1 MASVAAN
8 AQILNDWQKL
18 LASKLWHSAIC
29 SLAGPTA
36 AFYWLNLRI
45 YVAKHGLIAMD
56 IGHWTKATQIG
67 GRIIA
72 FGKCFS
78 KNEMKLKLPLLT
90 LTNRRSFL
98 SCLCNFIAQL
108 KTYARARVL
117 VSETLPPAIASHRN
131 DVGETKKTGG
141 GAKRQWPGCACGH
154 FGPAT
159 IQLLIIKIK
168 LNVRQCF

>member
-108 KTYARARVL
+108 KTYARA
-117 VSETLPPAIASHRN
+117 
-131 DVGETKKTGG
+131 
-141 GAKRQWPGCACGH
+141 C
-154 FGPAT
+154 
-159 IQLLIIKIK
+159 
-168 LNVRQCF
+168 

>member
-1 MASVAAN
+1 MAFSHLFFGWPDSS
-8 AQILNDWQKL
+8 IL
-18 LASKLWHSAIC
+18 LAQF
-29 SLAGPTA
+29 T
-36 AFYWLNLRI
+36 NLRCKTR
-45 YVAKHGLIAMD
+45 AHCD
-56 IGHWTKATQIG
+56 GHWTKATQIG

-131 DVGETKKTGG
+131 DVGETKKPEEVRNDNGLAVLVVT
-141 GAKRQWPGCACGH
+141 
-154 FGPAT
+154 PARRRS
-159 IQLLIIKIK
+159 
-168 LNVRQCF
+168 NC